1 VSSRPRIGLR
11 KINTSLEIGG
21 YWINI
26 RKSIPFWDIRAGVGS
41 SSRQGVRVKGPGKQ
55 VLEVILDTRC
65 WMLDAGCWMLD
76 AGCWMLD
83 AGCWMLLQDRSWRVF
98 VKGGRAD
105 LASSI

>member
-26 RKSIPFWDIRAGVGS
+26 RK
-41 SSRQGVRVKGPGKQ
+41 
-55 VLEVILDTRC
+55 
-65 WMLDAGCWMLD
+65 MLDAGCWMLD

-83 AGCWMLLQDRSWRVF
+83 AGCWMLDAATRSIVEGFCQGWA
-98 VKGGRAD
+98 GG
-105 LASSI
+105 SSI